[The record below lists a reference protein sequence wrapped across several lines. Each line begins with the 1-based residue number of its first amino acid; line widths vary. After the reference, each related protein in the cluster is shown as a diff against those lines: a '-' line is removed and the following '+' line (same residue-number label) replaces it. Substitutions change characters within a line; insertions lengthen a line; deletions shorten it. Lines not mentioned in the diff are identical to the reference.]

1 MSGGGSGGRRGGGGR
16 RAPRRIGGA
25 LERVVTEG
33 APQTL
38 LAEVQSAWPRACGEA
53 IAARSE
59 PVSERG
65 GTVTIACESG
75 PWAQEL
81 ELMGDLLRS
90 RIDAIVGEGRVA
102 SIRFTA
108 DLARHR

>member
-1 MSGGGSGGRRGGGGR
+1 MPQRL
-16 RAPRRIGGA
+16 GGA
-25 LERVVTEG
+25 LDRLVTED

-38 LAEVQSAWPRACGEA
+38 LAEVQAAWPRACGEA

-59 PVSERG
+59 PVSERK

-81 ELMGDLLRS
+81 ELMGDLLRE
-90 RIDAIVGEGRVA
+90 RIDAFVGAGRVEA
-102 SIRFTA
+102 IRFTA
-108 DLARHR
+108 DLSRHR

>member
-1 MSGGGSGGRRGGGGR
+1 MSAGRG
-16 RAPRRIGGA
+16 APRRLGGA
-25 LERVVTEG
+25 LDRVLAEG

-38 LAEVQSAWPRACGEA
+38 LAEVQSAWPQACGEA

-59 PVSERG
+59 PVSERA

-81 ELMGDLLRS
+81 ELMGDILRA
-90 RIDAIVGEGRVA
+90 RIDDLIGADRVL
-102 SIRFTA
+102 SVRFTA